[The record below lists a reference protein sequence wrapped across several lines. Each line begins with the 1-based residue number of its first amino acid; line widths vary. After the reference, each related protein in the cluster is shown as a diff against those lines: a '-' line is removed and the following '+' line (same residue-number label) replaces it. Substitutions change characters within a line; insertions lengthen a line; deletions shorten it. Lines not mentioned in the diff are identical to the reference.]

1 LRGLFY
7 GLRFHKEDLKMA
19 FKVGNNA
26 KVTLGANIVVGMG
39 NWKLNGISVDLLES
53 TAFGDTAKQF
63 MTGLIDYGTVEFGGL
78 YDPADVTGQQ
88 ILLSALL
95 NNSKIGNVR
104 LYVDN
109 TSYWTPNV
117 TTVSAAGMILQSVP
131 IGMDKSALG
140 TISFSGKCTGPWV
153 LV

>member
-1 LRGLFY
+1 MG
-7 GLRFHKEDLKMA
+7 
-19 FKVGNNA
+19 FKTGSNA
-26 KVTLGANIVVGMG
+26 KVTLGSDTVVGMG
-39 NWKLNGISVDLLES
+39 NWKLSGITADLLES
-53 TAFGDTAKQF
+53 TAFGDSAKQY

-78 YDPADVTGQQ
+78 YDPADTTGQN

-95 NNSKIGNVR
+95 NNSKIANVR

-117 TTVSAAGMILQSVP
+117 TGVSAAGMILQSCP
-131 IGMDKSALG
+131 IGMDKGALG